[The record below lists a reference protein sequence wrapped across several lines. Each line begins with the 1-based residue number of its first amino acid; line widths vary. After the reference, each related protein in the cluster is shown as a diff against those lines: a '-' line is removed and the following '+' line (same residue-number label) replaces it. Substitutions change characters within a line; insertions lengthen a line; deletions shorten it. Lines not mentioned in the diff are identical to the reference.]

1 MYIFQYCCLLS
12 HPLLP
17 TLGPQICSLCLCLH
31 CCPANRFISTI
42 FLDSV
47 YMYIWYLFFSFWFHS
62 VGSAISLELAQMCS
76 FLWLSNSPL
85 YICTTTSL
93 SIHLLMDMNLGCSHV
108 LATVNSTVV
117 NIEVHVS
124 FSVMIS
130 SGNIPVV
137 GLLGL
142 MVVLVLVFCFFFP
155 RIPILFSIVAVSVYI
170 PTSRARGF
178 PFLHTLSS
186 IYCL

>member
-1 MYIFQYCCLLS
+1 
-12 HPLLP
+12 
-17 TLGPQICSLCLCLH
+17 
-31 CCPANRFISTI
+31 
-42 FLDSV
+42 
-47 YMYIWYLFFSFWFHS
+47 
-62 VGSAISLELAQMCS
+62 MCS

-108 LATVNSTVV
+108 LASVNSTVV

-142 MVVLVLVFCFFFP
+142 MVVLVLVFVFFFP
-155 RIPILFSIVAVSVYI
+155 PNSHTILHSGCISLHSHQQSKWVPFSPHRLQHLLFVD
-170 PTSRARGF
+170 
-178 PFLHTLSS
+178 FLMMAILTGVR
-186 IYCL
+186 

>member
-1 MYIFQYCCLLS
+1 
-12 HPLLP
+12 
-17 TLGPQICSLCLCLH
+17 
-31 CCPANRFISTI
+31 
-42 FLDSV
+42 
-47 YMYIWYLFFSFWFHS
+47 
-62 VGSAISLELAQMCS
+62 MCS

-108 LATVNSTVV
+108 LAAVNSTVV

-142 MVVLVLVFCFFFP
+142 MVVLVLVFVFFFP
-155 RIPILFSIVAVSVYI
+155 QNSHTILHSGCISLHSHQQSKRVPFSPHRLQHLLFVD
-170 PTSRARGF
+170 
-178 PFLHTLSS
+178 FLMMAILTGVR
-186 IYCL
+186 